1 VSKATVFEIQI
12 QINKIVASGA
22 VSQRFKYHSRF
33 LLRRMI
39 CICSEPPLTHLGVL
53 VGAEVSGINSA
64 SGLISRNDITPFV
77 PVENHF

>member
-1 VSKATVFEIQI
+1 
-12 QINKIVASGA
+12 
-22 VSQRFKYHSRF
+22 
-33 LLRRMI
+33 MI